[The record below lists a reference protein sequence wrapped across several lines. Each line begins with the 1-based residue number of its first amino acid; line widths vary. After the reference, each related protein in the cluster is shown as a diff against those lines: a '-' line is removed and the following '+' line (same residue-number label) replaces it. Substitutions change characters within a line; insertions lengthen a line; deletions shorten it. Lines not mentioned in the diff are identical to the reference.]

1 MLRLSLLFLFFMLSC
16 TSRGQLNNTVMSD
29 SSKIIK
35 SDVEWKEVLT
45 PAQYNICRL
54 KETEAPGSGKYDKF
68 YEKGSYRCVA
78 CGNHLFDSDT
88 KYNSGSGWPSFFD
101 AHDSSKV
108 TFHQDSSLGMLR
120 TEVTCGR
127 CGSHLGHVFDDGPKP
142 TGLRY
147 CINSLALEF
156 IPAGS
161 KE

>member
-16 TSRGQLNNTVMSD
+16 TSRGQLNNTVMPD

-54 KETEAPGSGKYDKF
+54 KGTEAPGSGKYDKF

-88 KYNSGSGWPSFFD
+88 K
-101 AHDSSKV
+101 
-108 TFHQDSSLGMLR
+108 
-120 TEVTCGR
+120 
-127 CGSHLGHVFDDGPKP
+127 
-142 TGLRY
+142 
-147 CINSLALEF
+147 
-156 IPAGS
+156 
-161 KE
+161 